1 VTARWSGASLVVL
14 AIVAAV
20 GGFLAVRKP
29 ERKVERLT
37 EDGHAHVA
45 RPVPTPPRPEEL
57 LSRFVDAGSTAS
69 VPTIRLSGVLE
80 GPDFPQPYHRIEETA
95 AWPDRWERRVIVS
108 GDVAWVR
115 LEKGRVSRSPQAHVP
130 GLDLSV
136 EEAWMRL
143 RAVFSLR
150 HLSEA
155 AARGGAGVPYD
166 LSGEPTWA
174 HPVSDG
180 GGPFGLLVGGVA
192 GGLRGIESGTRL
204 VLFSGHFRTGHWMYP
219 ASQSLVEEGRIK
231 EIVRVVSTE
240 SAAGG

>member
-1 VTARWSGASLVVL
+1 MTRRWGGASLVAL

-29 ERKVERLT
+29 GRNVERPT
-37 EDGHAHVA
+37 DEGHAHAV
-45 RPVPTPPRPEEL
+45 RPVPTPPSPEEL
-57 LSRFVDAGSTAS
+57 LSRLVDAGSTAA
-69 VPTIRLSGVLE
+69 VPKIRLSGVLE

-95 AWPDRWERRVIVS
+95 AWPDRWERRVILS
-108 GDVAWVR
+108 GEVAWVR
-115 LEKGRVSRSPQAHVP
+115 LESGRISRSSQSGVP

-150 HLSEA
+150 HLSEVA
-155 AARGGAGVPYD
+155 PRGGTGVPYD
-166 LSGEPTWA
+166 LLGEPTWA

-180 GGPFGLLVGGVA
+180 GGTFRLLVGGLA
-192 GGLRGIESGTRL
+192 GGMRGIESGKIF
-204 VLFSGHFRTGHWMYP
+204 VLFSAHFRTGHWMYP
-219 ASQSLVEEGRIK
+219 ALQSLVEEGRIK

-240 SAAGG
+240 SVAGG